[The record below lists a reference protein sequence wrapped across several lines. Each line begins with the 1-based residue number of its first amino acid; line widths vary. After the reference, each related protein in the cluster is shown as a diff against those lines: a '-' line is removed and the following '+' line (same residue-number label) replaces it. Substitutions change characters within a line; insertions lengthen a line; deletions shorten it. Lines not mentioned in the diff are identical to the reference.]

1 MDFCGYS
8 VYYPFSVRLVPG
20 CDSDGPCLC
29 VDLSDKEGL
38 ARLQAILAGGED
50 NVFPQFT
57 VAELESRGILKG
69 ILFS

>member
-1 MDFCGYS
+1 M
-8 VYYPFSVRLVPG
+8 PG

-57 VAELESRGILKG
+57 VVELESRGILKG
-69 ILFS
+69 ILFC